1 VLLISVRFVRLYFSD
16 PAFFLTDMTDFLEQR
31 ICIKFSF
38 NLKKKC
44 FGIPPNAT
52 EAFGDKAMSQSKI
65 WFGTNASRMDELLS
79 TTMSVL
85 DDRRQAQHQII

>member
-1 VLLISVRFVRLYFSD
+1 
-16 PAFFLTDMTDFLEQR
+16 MTDFQEQR

-38 NLKKKC
+38 SIKQNC
-44 FGIPPNAT
+44 FRIPPNAA

-85 DDRRQAQHQII
+85 DDRRQAQHRKT